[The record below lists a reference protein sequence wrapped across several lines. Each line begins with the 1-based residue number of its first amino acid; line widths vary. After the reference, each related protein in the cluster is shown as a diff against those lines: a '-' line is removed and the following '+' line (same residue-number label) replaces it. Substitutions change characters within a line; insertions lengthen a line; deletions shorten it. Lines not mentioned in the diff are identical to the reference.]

1 MEVMDDDGRDTS
13 CGRREPAKGSA
24 PSDDEERV
32 DDTEVS
38 RREADEQRDA
48 AREDRWAMCLV
59 NMVDILWP
67 KRNDM
72 KKQNAVA
79 AKILTPFLRWKLQAS
94 ARV

>member
-1 MEVMDDDGRDTS
+1 MEVMDDDDNGRDTS

-59 NMVDILWP
+59 NMVISCGP
-67 KRNDM
+67 
-72 KKQNAVA
+72 NAM
-79 AKILTPFLRWKLQAS
+79 T
-94 ARV
+94 

>member
-1 MEVMDDDGRDTS
+1 MFGEHG
-13 CGRREPAKGSA
+13 
-24 PSDDEERV
+24 
-32 DDTEVS
+32 
-38 RREADEQRDA
+38 
-48 AREDRWAMCLV
+48 
-59 NMVDILWP
+59 DILWP

>member
-1 MEVMDDDGRDTS
+1 MEVMDDDDDGRDTS
-13 CGRREPAKGSA
+13 CGRREPAKGRA

-67 KRNDM
+67 KRNDINRCR
-72 KKQNAVA
+72 QN
-79 AKILTPFLRWKLQAS
+79 LDTFS
-94 ARV
+94 